1 MKDEIK
7 KIDEMLESV
16 MELKL
21 GEEESNGNM
30 VVDNYALGILS
41 DIQQGLKKVR
51 ARLIDYNRFTGK

>member
-21 GEEESNGNM
+21 GEEEPNGNM